1 MKEAAINDQQTDR
14 QEDSAQRTNLL
25 ALSRRSRRS
34 SERVEAQ
41 PESTVETAEFAA
53 TTSGRD
59 DANREDAGR
68 EASGSEPA
76 SHEATGHEAADR
88 EDAASEGTGRKG
100 TGREDAPKRHRFR
113 NWRRQRPFIGGVL
126 AVLGGVELFFS
137 GQLDTGNLQVQ
148 FGIEGLQATVIPI
161 ALVVLGLL
169 SMFRPTH
176 HVFYG
181 IIALVLSVYSLIGV
195 NLGGF
200 ILGMLLSSIGS
211 ILIVA
216 WMGPRKPKSDAPSSD
231 AQAPAAGRREDTQSA
246 GEEGVA

>member
-14 QEDSAQRTNLL
+14 QEDSVQRTNLL
-25 ALSRRSRRS
+25 ALSRRSRRN

-53 TTSGRD
+53 ATSGRD
-59 DANREDAGR
+59 DANREDATN
-68 EASGSEPA
+68 EAAG
-76 SHEATGHEAADR
+76 HEATGSEAAGHEAADR
-88 EDAASEGTGRKG
+88 EDAASEDAAREGTGRKG

-161 ALVVLGLL
+161 ALVVLGLFAIFQPKQH
-169 SMFRPTH
+169 M
-176 HVFYG
+176 FYG
-181 IIALVLSVYSLIGV
+181 IIALVLAVYSLIGV

-200 ILGMLLSSIGS
+200 IIGMLLASIGS
-211 ILIVA
+211 VLVVA
-216 WMGPRKPKSDAPSSD
+216 WMGPRDPVTDAERKD
-231 AQAPAAGRREDTQSA
+231 GEASA
-246 GEEGVA
+246 GEEGNS

>member
-1 MKEAAINDQQTDR
+1 
-14 QEDSAQRTNLL
+14 
-25 ALSRRSRRS
+25 
-34 SERVEAQ
+34 
-41 PESTVETAEFAA
+41 
-53 TTSGRD
+53 
-59 DANREDAGR
+59 
-68 EASGSEPA
+68 
-76 SHEATGHEAADR
+76 ADR
-88 EDAASEGTGRKG
+88 EDAASEDAAREGTGRKG

>member
-14 QEDSAQRTNLL
+14 QEDSEQRTNLL

-53 TTSGRD
+53 ATSGHD
-59 DANREDAGR
+59 DANREDATNKAAG
-68 EASGSEPA
+68 
-76 SHEATGHEAADR
+76 HEEAAD
-88 EDAASEGTGRKG
+88 EAARRKG
-100 TGREDAPKRHRFR
+100 AGREDAPKRHRFR

-126 AVLGGVELFFS
+126 AALGGVELFFS
-137 GQLDTGNLQVQ
+137 GQLDTGNLQIQ

-169 SMFRPTH
+169 AMFKPTH

-231 AQAPAAGRREDTQSA
+231 AQAPVAGRREDTQSA